1 MLVGDGI
8 LTDSDRNGVVEMRPL
23 VKPALRRT
31 WRDRS
36 SVQFGVDPAH
46 AVVLESVDGAAA
58 GFLDLLDGTRSLAA
72 LARDA
77 EALGVSRAQAAR
89 LLALLSAGGVL
100 DDAAAYAAPPGAGPR
115 SAGPG
120 DAGPQGA
127 AQPSVGPRADE
138 LPGAGPPGAGSRSHR
153 PPRGAPPGRLRPDLA
168 ALSLV
173 HPAPGA
179 APARLAGRRAARVRV
194 MGAGRIGSAVA
205 ALLAAAGVGRVE
217 VRDAGRV
224 EAADTGP
231 CGFPAERCGERR
243 EAAASALVRRAAPD
257 PRAASVGR
265 RGPAAAPEPP
275 LALVVLAPRDGL
287 AAFAPDAAEL
297 AELLAAGI
305 PHLFTGVL
313 EGTGLVGP
321 LVVPGSS
328 SCARCLALR
337 LADADP
343 AWPRVLAQARSR
355 PPRGVPPCDVAHGTA
370 VAALAASHAL
380 AFLDGGRPPSVDG
393 RVELG
398 LAGLR
403 TAVRPL
409 PGDPR
414 CDCGAARALGDAVR
428 RARWTMTGVTDR
440 KEGAHV

>member
-1 MLVGDGI
+1 MLTGDGI

-100 DDAAAYAAPPGAGPR
+100 DDAAAYAA
-115 SAGPG
+115 
-120 DAGPQGA
+120 
-127 AQPSVGPRADE
+127 
-138 LPGAGPPGAGSRSHR
+138 PPGAGSRSHR

>member
-1 MLVGDGI
+1 
-8 LTDSDRNGVVEMRPL
+8 
-23 VKPALRRT
+23 
-31 WRDRS
+31 
-36 SVQFGVDPAH
+36 
-46 AVVLESVDGAAA
+46 
-58 GFLDLLDGTRSLAA
+58 
-72 LARDA
+72 
-77 EALGVSRAQAAR
+77 
-89 LLALLSAGGVL
+89 
-100 DDAAAYAAPPGAGPR
+100 
-115 SAGPG
+115 
-120 DAGPQGA
+120 
-127 AQPSVGPRADE
+127 
-138 LPGAGPPGAGSRSHR
+138 
-153 PPRGAPPGRLRPDLA
+153 
-168 ALSLV
+168 
-173 HPAPGA
+173 
-179 APARLAGRRAARVRV
+179 

>member
-1 MLVGDGI
+1 M
-8 LTDSDRNGVVEMRPL
+8 EMRPL
-23 VKPALRRT
+23 VKPALRRS

-36 SVQFGVDPAH
+36 SVQFGVDPGH

-58 GFLDLLDGTRSLAA
+58 GFLDLLDGTRSLTA

-77 EALGVSRAQAAR
+77 EALGVGRAQAGR
-89 LLALLSAGGVL
+89 LLTLLSTGGVL
-100 DDAAAYAAPPGAGPR
+100 DDAAAYGSPPGSAGPR
-115 SAGPG
+115 SH
-120 DAGPQGA
+120 
-127 AQPSVGPRADE
+127 
-138 LPGAGPPGAGSRSHR
+138 GS
-153 PPRGAPPGRLRPDLA
+153 PRGAPPERLRPDLA

-179 APARLAGRRAARVRV
+179 APARLSHRRGVRVRV
-194 MGAGRIGSAVA
+194 VGAGRIGSAVA
-205 ALLAAAGVGRVE
+205 ALLSAAGVGRVE

-243 EAAASALVRRAAPD
+243 EAAAGALVRRAAPD
-257 PRAASVGR
+257 PRAGSVGR

-275 LALVVLAPRDGL
+275 LGLVVLAPRDGL
-287 AAFAPDAAEL
+287 AAYAPDAAEV

-328 SCARCLALR
+328 SCGRCLALR

-355 PPRGVPPCDVAHGTA
+355 PPRGVPPCDGAHATA
-370 VAALAASHAL
+370 VAALAAAHAL
-380 AFLDGGRPPSVDG
+380 AFLDGGRPPSVGG

-403 TAVRPL
+403 MVVRPL